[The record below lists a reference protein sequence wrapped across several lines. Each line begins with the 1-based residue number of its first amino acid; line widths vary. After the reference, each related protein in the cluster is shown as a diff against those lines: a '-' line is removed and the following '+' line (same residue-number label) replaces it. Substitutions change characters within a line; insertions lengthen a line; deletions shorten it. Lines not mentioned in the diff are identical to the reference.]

1 MAALTKN
8 PLISIHLHTIICFQC
23 VSRSEAHDEK
33 KIINNN
39 INNNNN
45 NNKKKNNNN
54 KIKKKES
61 KIKL

>member
-23 VSRSEAHDEK
+23 VSRSGAHDK
-33 KIINNN
+33 KK

-45 NNKKKNNNN
+45 KKKKKKKKKNNNN